1 MPKTGR
7 PRSASPKAVT
17 AFRLP
22 PDLLARIDAYA
33 ERLRKEAPWADAT
46 RAHAVRA
53 LLVQALDAAG
63 VPLPSA
69 LPKRKGQGKGE

>member
-1 MPKTGR
+1 MPKMGR
-7 PRSASPKAVT
+7 PRSAAPKAVT

-33 ERLRKEAPWADAT
+33 ERLRQEAPWADVT

-53 LLVQALDAAG
+53 LLTLALDG
-63 VPLPSA
+63 A
-69 LPKRKGQGKGE
+69 LVPKRGKPKGPA